1 MSERRNPF
9 EGVTDYFSELARMR
23 GIGLH
28 GGAEHG
34 GEAAERTHASAW
46 VPATDILAKGDD
58 LVIRVELAG
67 VDPEDVD
74 LRFTH
79 GALTVSGTRRPGP
92 TDDGAEF
99 LVRERYYGEFRRV
112 DHAARRHGRRPDP
125 GGVRGRA
132 RRDHRQQRRHA
143 RRQHQDRAGRQVRGT
158 HDPERRP
165 GLTAAGYWWTVTARA
180 RSASVPGSATSPRS
194 NRTRW
199 ITPSNRLRTGR

>member
-28 GGAEHG
+28 GGPEAG
-34 GEAAERTHASAW
+34 AAAERTHASAW
-46 VPATDILAKGDD
+46 VPATDILANGDD
-58 LVIRVELAG
+58 LVIRVDLAG

-92 TDDGAEF
+92 ADESAEF

-112 DHAARRHGRRPDP
+112 VTLPD
-125 GGVRGRA
+125 GTDADQIRAQFEDGLVEITVSNGVTPADSTRIALADKSEAPTTRSVSRG
-132 RRDHRQQRRHA
+132 
-143 RRQHQDRAGRQVRGT
+143 
-158 HDPERRP
+158 
-165 GLTAAGYWWTVTARA
+165 
-180 RSASVPGSATSPRS
+180 
-194 NRTRW
+194 
-199 ITPSNRLRTGR
+199 